1 MNIKF
6 YILITI
12 IIILFIPCNK
22 FSLYSTSDLSHMRSK
37 AKKHQNSRLIPK
49 DTIGIDTQIFIE
61 KLALLFDGPSKKW
74 PVKAPFPL
82 KGALLPYYRIVAY
95 YGNFYT
101 AKLGILGLKPENQML
116 LKLKNEV
123 SNWNKVDSLT
133 PVIPAIH
140 YLAVTAQTLPG
151 KDQLFCQRMPPNQ
164 IQRAVDMARILQGI
178 AILDVQVGQSTVQ
191 KEIPNLEKFLSQ
203 PDVHL
208 GLDPEWSM
216 KKGAIPGTKIGT
228 MDAKDINYAIEYL
241 ADIVTKYNL
250 PPKILIVHRFTKGMI
265 TNYQKIRTCR
275 EVQVVINMDGFGY
288 PAKKI
293 TTYRHII
300 TAQPV
305 QFAGFKLFYKN
316 DIKSKP
322 FQMLTPKEILQLNPK
337 PSYIQYQ

>member
-1 MNIKF
+1 M
-6 YILITI
+6 
-12 IIILFIPCNK
+12 
-22 FSLYSTSDLSHMRSK
+22 
-37 AKKHQNSRLIPK
+37 
-49 DTIGIDTQIFIE
+49 
-61 KLALLFDGPSKKW
+61 
-74 PVKAPFPL
+74 

-101 AKLGILGLKPENQML
+101 AKLGILGLKPENKML